1 MDPQRAADE
10 LRTIRELMERPI
22 RYSTMSGLSA
32 ILAGL
37 AATAGVLTDSAISAN
52 FSRETAF
59 LANSLVWL
67 GVFLTALVSSIVLTQ
82 IRGRRQGLPAWSSVK
97 RRILLTILPPFVAGV
112 GLTCAIGYRWS
123 GHIGPNQWGLI
134 PAIWMAFYGVALWQV
149 GEFSTAALRAMGA
162 AFVLAALPTAAFWQ
176 TWPYVPLGVT
186 FGGFHIVYGLYTWR
200 RYGG

>member
-37 AATAGVLTDSAISAN
+37 AATAGVLADCYISDHYP
-52 FSRETAF
+52 RQTAF
-59 LANSLVWL
+59 PANGLVWL
-67 GVFLTALVSSIVLTQ
+67 GVFLTALVSNVALTR
-82 IRGRRQGLPAWSSVK
+82 IRERKQGMPFWSSVK
-97 RRILLTILPPFVAGV
+97 RRILLSILPPFVAAV
-112 GLTCAIGYRWS
+112 GLTVVIACRWNQRD
-123 GHIGPNQWGLI
+123 GPNEWGLI

-149 GEFSTAALRAMGA
+149 GEFSIVPLRVMGA
-162 AFVLAALPTAAFWQ
+162 AFVLAALPTAAIWQ

-186 FGGFHIVYGLYTWR
+186 FGGFHIAYGLIIWR